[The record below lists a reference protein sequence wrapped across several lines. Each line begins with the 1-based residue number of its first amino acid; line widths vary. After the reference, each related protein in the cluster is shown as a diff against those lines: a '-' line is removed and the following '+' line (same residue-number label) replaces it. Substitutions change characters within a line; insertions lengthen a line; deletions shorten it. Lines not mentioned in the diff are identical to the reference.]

1 LSKRGGEE
9 GKGREEGIYELQMQ
23 TPPGK
28 HHREFACLMLNAWPK
43 EAADKS
49 ASRSCG
55 SNLDVVMGMNDK

>member
-1 LSKRGGEE
+1 
-9 GKGREEGIYELQMQ
+9 MQ

-49 ASRSCG
+49 TSRSCG